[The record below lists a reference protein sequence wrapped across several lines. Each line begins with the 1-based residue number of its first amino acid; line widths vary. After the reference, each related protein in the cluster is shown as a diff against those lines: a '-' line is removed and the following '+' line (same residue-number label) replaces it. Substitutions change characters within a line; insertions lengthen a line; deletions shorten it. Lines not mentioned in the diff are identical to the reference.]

1 MEHIL
6 EAWQRPH
13 ANLSTYRMRMP
24 HCSVRR
30 IDRAEPVEEEEQLQA
45 VEEQQEVEV
54 EEESELELEAA
65 VTHHVARHSAASS
78 AHSHSVAPCTLWSK
92 SPPLSRPR

>member
-1 MEHIL
+1 MVHIL

-24 HCSVRR
+24 RCSVRR
-30 IDRAEPVEEEEQLQA
+30 IDRAELEEEEELQA
-45 VEEQQEVEV
+45 AEEQQEV